1 MKQNKVIVYTSPL
14 SLPPKV
20 RSAGCCWV
28 VPQVEQPSR
37 SVILGQR
44 LVRGVA
50 DTSPAPSEPSHHPP
64 SRTWSRPTWTIVACI
79 YTPYLHTISTL
90 YLPCPAPGWP
100 RPPSPGCTPAPRP
113 GRPAP
118 AAAAHSASARARPRT
133 ASAPAPCCGWGARG
147 RGPCTAGA
155 QTIQTDQEEK
165 GTSSNSLTL
174 SQMIKIIE
182 KK

>member
-1 MKQNKVIVYTSPL
+1 MWSADVLQLVQITSLAASTFISVLLMKQNKVIVYTSPL
-14 SLPPKV
+14 SSPPKV

-79 YTPYLHTISTL
+79 YTVSTHRIYTLHTYTL
-90 YLPCPAPGWP
+90 YLPCP
-100 RPPSPGCTPAPRP
+100 SPG
-113 GRPAP
+113 
-118 AAAAHSASARARPRT
+118 
-133 ASAPAPCCGWGARG
+133 
-147 RGPCTAGA
+147 
-155 QTIQTDQEEK
+155 
-165 GTSSNSLTL
+165 
-174 SQMIKIIE
+174 
-182 KK
+182 

>member
-79 YTPYLHTISTL
+79 YIISTHRIYTLYPHCISPVPHLDDHGLHLLAVPPHLALAAPPPLLLHT
-90 YLPCPAPGWP
+90 
-100 RPPSPGCTPAPRP
+100 RPRP
-113 GRPAP
+113 GPALAQPPPPPLAAAGGRGGAVLVQLEHKQYRQIRRRRGRPATVQ
-118 AAAAHSASARARPRT
+118 HYR
-133 ASAPAPCCGWGARG
+133 
-147 RGPCTAGA
+147 
-155 QTIQTDQEEK
+155 K
-165 GTSSNSLTL
+165 
-174 SQMIKIIE
+174 
-182 KK
+182 